1 MSFPP
6 YERDK
11 DFKKPLS
18 IRPNGHQI
26 KVCSQCEEEFMII
39 GSGDLCMS
47 CYGEQTCEE
56 CGVAQYEEELLESN
70 YGYMFCADCFHYKC
84 GFCGERVEEEGDF
97 CCEDCVKGY
106 KWDNFREKC

>member
-26 KVCSQCEEEFMII
+26 KVCSQCEEEFPNGYDYRMHW
-39 GSGDLCMS
+39 
-47 CYGEQTCEE
+47 EQ
-56 CGVAQYEEELLESN
+56 VHFYPFLKKNKFDHVSALKKQ
-70 YGYMFCADCFHYKC
+70 K
-84 GFCGERVEEEGDF
+84 
-97 CCEDCVKGY
+97 
-106 KWDNFREKC
+106 